1 MSGFLIALAIGVA
14 LFLILS
20 RVRDRSARQHQPAT
34 ANQDRIE
41 HKLTG
46 STWATLEESLVAGMH
61 QQDFWNR
68 PERFDVLE
76 RYALIDR
83 VKAAVGT
90 ARGLEARL
98 SRSAGRGGRY
108 SRDLVSRLASQIY
121 LIQHGVDDVLTH
133 SPVEIVLTV
142 QPALDADPDHVASA
156 RWCERVLEMYRRW
169 VSRRHMQWDDLPR
182 PAPQVP
188 ALVVVSGFGAARI
201 LGRDAG
207 LHLLEYED
215 AREEAAR
222 AVARVKIAPTPSTLP
237 DAPAQR
243 FSALT
248 AELDRAPAVPSVVR
262 RYKLG
267 ASPLIR
273 DVHGWRTGRQDLVL
287 DGDFDLL
294 GEVLGAAK

>member
-1 MSGFLIALAIGVA
+1 MRIPITWRALDGANA
-14 LFLILS
+14 CS
-20 RVRDRSARQHQPAT
+20 RCT
-34 ANQDRIE
+34 A
-41 HKLTG
+41 
-46 STWATLEESLVAGMH
+46 
-61 QQDFWNR
+61 
-68 PERFDVLE
+68 
-76 RYALIDR
+76 
-83 VKAAVGT
+83 
-90 ARGLEARL
+90 
-98 SRSAGRGGRY
+98 AGRPGGTCSGTRCP
-108 SRDLVSRLASQIY
+108 
-121 LIQHGVDDVLTH
+121 G
-133 SPVEIVLTV
+133 
-142 QPALDADPDHVASA
+142 
-156 RWCERVLEMYRRW
+156 RR
-169 VSRRHMQWDDLPR
+169 RTL
-182 PAPQVP
+182 P

-222 AVARVKIAPTPSTLP
+222 AVARVKIAPTPPTLP

-248 AELDRAPAVPSVVR
+248 AELDRAPAVASVVR
-262 RYKLG
+262 RYRLD

>member
-1 MSGFLIALAIGVA
+1 MILQATGAAEERAALVSE
-14 LFLILS
+14 L
-20 RVRDRSARQHQPAT
+20 
-34 ANQDRIE
+34 DRIE
-41 HKLTG
+41 RKLTG
-46 STWATLEESLVAGMH
+46 GPWATLEASLVAGMH

-68 PERFDVLE
+68 PERFDVLA

-121 LIQHGVDDVLTH
+121 LIQHGVEDVLTH

-156 RWCERVLEMYRRW
+156 KWCERVLEMYRRW
-169 VSRRHMQWDDLPR
+169 ASRRHMQWDDIPR
-182 PAPQVP
+182 PAPHLP

-222 AVARVKIAPTPSTLP
+222 AVARVKIAPTPPTLP

-248 AELDRAPAVPSVVR
+248 AELDRVPAVASVVR
-262 RYKLG
+262 RYRLD

-273 DVHGWRTGRQDLVL
+273 DAHGWRTGRQDLVF

-294 GEVLGAAK
+294 GDVLGAAK